1 LRQSKVFIHHFFW
14 GSKLMFKL
22 TGKSGSAL
30 LLAFGMSSTA
40 IAPFTLPLSAIAAP
54 VAAPLTVAQLFP
66 TSPTTIRRVAIP
78 AGTRLPVQYT
88 KADKVVVLPTET
100 VDLNLI
106 VSRNIRSSS
115 GALLIPAGSEVR
127 GRLQPAEGGSQFVA
141 NQIVLTD
148 GTRLAVDAQSQVI
161 ATNQEVK
168 RGTNTG
174 SILTGAAIGAGAAA
188 AISGLTGNRRIT
200 LGKVLIGA
208 GAGALGGLL
217 VGNRN
222 KVDVVTI
229 NPNTDLNLTL
239 NSSLT
244 VAAR

>member
-1 LRQSKVFIHHFFW
+1 ML
-14 GSKLMFKL
+14 KL
-22 TGKSGSAL
+22 TRQSGSAL
-30 LLAFGMSSTA
+30 LLALGMSSSA
-40 IAPFTLPLSAIAAP
+40 IAPFTLSAPSVAAP
-54 VAAPLTVAQLFP
+54 APLTVAQLFP
-66 TSPTTIRRVAIP
+66 TSPSSMRRVAIP

-88 KADKVVVLPTET
+88 KTDKVIVLPTET
-100 VDLNLI
+100 VNLNLY

-127 GRLQPAEGGSQFVA
+127 GKLKPADGGSQFVA
-141 NQIVLTD
+141 DQIILTD
-148 GTRLAVDAQSQVI
+148 GTRLAVDAQSQII
-161 ATNQEVK
+161 ATNQEITK
-168 RGTNTG
+168 GTNTG

-188 AISGLTGNRRIT
+188 AISGITGNRRIT
-200 LGKVLIGA
+200 LGKILIGA
-208 GAGALGGLL
+208 GAGAVGGLVL
-217 VGNRN
+217 GKK

>member
-1 LRQSKVFIHHFFW
+1 MLKLTRQS
-14 GSKLMFKL
+14 S
-22 TGKSGSAL
+22 SAV
-30 LLAFGMSSTA
+30 LLALGMASST
-40 IAPFTLPLSAIAAP
+40 I
-54 VAAPLTVAQLFP
+54 APLTVPAPSVASPAPLTIAQLFP
-66 TSPTTIRRVAIP
+66 TSSTSGRRVAIA

-88 KADKVVVLPTET
+88 KAEKIVVLPTET
-100 VDLNLI
+100 VDLNLY

-127 GRLQPAEGGSQFVA
+127 GKLKPADGGSQFVA
-141 NQIVLTD
+141 DQIVLTD
-148 GTRLAVDAQSQVI
+148 GTRLAVDAESQVI
-161 ATNQEVK
+161 ATNQQISK
-168 RGTNTG
+168 GTNTS

-188 AISGLTGNRRIT
+188 AISGVTGNRRIT

-208 GAGALGGLL
+208 GAGAVGGLVL
-217 VGNRN
+217 GRK